1 MYWYMLP
8 YLLQI
13 PQKII
18 LGQIGINP
26 GLVDEGVEADHLLSP
41 IDQVLYLSNGAIDF
55 VWRVITLKNIY

>member
-8 YLLQI
+8 YLLHI

-41 IDQVLYLSNGAIDF
+41 IYLVLYLNYSNGAIDF
-55 VWRVITLKNIY
+55 VWRVIAP